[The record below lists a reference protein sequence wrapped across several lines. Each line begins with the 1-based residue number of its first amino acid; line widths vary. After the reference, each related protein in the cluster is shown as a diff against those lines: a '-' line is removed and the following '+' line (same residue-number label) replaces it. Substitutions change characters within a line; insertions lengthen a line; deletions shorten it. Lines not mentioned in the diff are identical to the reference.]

1 MAIDCSQVVDKFKKY
16 GFEYK
21 SAYSNA
27 SYLTFTFKSG
37 FFHNAEVVQLSE
49 NKADTDDIN
58 TKVKNLES
66 HGVSIKR
73 NKYETLEQIEQGL
86 FEGFFDVENWKH
98 RIRDEYSMYV
108 KSVLDSF
115 PESNQ
120 VRYQY
125 IDAPYSLQINSGV
138 ARSFDTSIVEDIIAD
153 LGEEGSQLILVEAPA
168 GFGKTCTS
176 YEVIEKLSRDPNAP
190 IPFFTEFSR
199 DRQARVF
206 GHVFVREVDRAFSH
220 VKSQV
225 VIDEL
230 KNGRIVMVLDGFD
243 ELLSDD
249 SGDSSED
256 DYDNAEPMLETI
268 SELLDKNAKVI
279 ITSRRSAI
287 FDGSTFNEWVDNYN
301 EKFSFKRYRIQ
312 SPRIEDWL
320 PEARRVALKD
330 VGIDLNQLS
339 NPVLLSYLRALKD
352 INFQE
357 LVQQPDKIVSHY
369 FTAMLEREMER
380 QKLPMKP
387 EEQTKLLTTVAE
399 HMCEDNYT
407 SDSKEKIVEL
417 LKSKCG
423 KLLEETRRLYAAKD
437 RPTLDG
443 LATTL
448 ATHAFFDRSNQGDGR
463 IEFINEFVF
472 GNYIAESILSF
483 DGEWLASD
491 ERFVEP
497 AISSYRPRTSIERS
511 ELWDKL
517 EPMSMFLSESDRMSY
532 EIKMLGNVRSE
543 SFTET
548 SVNSIDISSIEFFE
562 DVCVSNISFSN
573 CNFHDV
579 VFHIDN
585 MKEATFISCKFYNCT
600 SFSTDLSKNTLEF
613 LNCTSSNNFI
623 SELEECHSEDVT
635 ESIEELTFQIFRRF
649 FQVGS
654 SGCERVHIPLASV
667 YKIQSQGFSKREI
680 TNELKRLKRDGLLT
694 DANEGAFIAINL
706 QRMAD
711 IKRLLGKV

>member
-1 MAIDCSQVVDKFKKY
+1 MAINCSQVIDKFKKY

-21 SAYSNA
+21 KAYSNS

-37 FFHNAEVVQLSE
+37 FFHNAEVVQLSD
-49 NKADTDDIN
+49 NKADSEDIVL
-58 TKVKNLES
+58 KIKNLES
-66 HGVSIKR
+66 HGISIKR

-86 FEGFFDVENWKH
+86 FEGFFDVENWKN
-98 RIRDEYSMYV
+98 RIRDEYSTYV
-108 KSVLDSF
+108 SSVLDSF
-115 PESNQ
+115 PESEQ
-120 VRYQY
+120 VRYEY
-125 IDAPYSLQINSGV
+125 IDAPYTLQVNSSP
-138 ARSFDTSIVEDIIAD
+138 ACSFDTSIVDDIISD
-153 LGEEGSQLILVEAPA
+153 LGTDGSQLILVEAPA

-176 YEVIEKLSRDPNAP
+176 YEVIERLSAHHSAP

-206 GHVFVREVDRAFSH
+206 GHVFVREVDRAFSQ
-220 VKSQV
+220 VKSEV

-230 KNGRIVMVLDGFD
+230 QNGRIVMVLDGFD

-249 SGDSSED
+249 SSDSSEV

-287 FDGSTFNEWVDNYN
+287 FDGSTFNEWVDRYKD
-301 EKFSFKRYRIQ
+301 KFNFKRFRIQ

-320 PEARRVALKD
+320 PESRRIALRD

-339 NPVLLSYLRALKD
+339 NPVLLSYLRALKEL
-352 INFQE
+352 NFQD
-357 LVQQPDKIVSHY
+357 LIKQPEKIVSHY

-387 EEQTKLLTTVAE
+387 EEQTKLLTTIAG
-399 HMCEDNYT
+399 HMCEGNYT
-407 SDSKEKIVEL
+407 SDHKEKIVEL
-417 LKSKCG
+417 FKSKCG

-472 GNYIAESILSF
+472 GNYIAESIMNF
-483 DGEWLASD
+483 DGEWIASD

-511 ELWDKL
+511 ELWEKL
-517 EPMSMFLSESDRMSY
+517 EPMSIFLSESDRMAH
-532 EIKMLGNVRSE
+532 EIKMLGNVKSDGF
-543 SFTET
+543 SET
-548 SVNSIDISSIEFFE
+548 SVNSIDINSLEFFE
-562 DVCVSNISFSN
+562 DICVSNISFSN
-573 CNFHDV
+573 CNFQEV

-585 MKEATFISCKFYNCT
+585 MKDATFINCKFYNCK
-600 SFSTDLSKNTLEF
+600 SVSNNVLANTLEF
-613 LNCTSSNNFI
+613 LNCTSNNQFI
-623 SELEECHSEDVT
+623 AELEECNQED
-635 ESIEELTFQIFRRF
+635 INDGIAELTYQIFRKF

-680 TNELKRLKRDGLLT
+680 TKELKKLKRDGLLT

-711 IKRLLGKV
+711 IKKLLGKV